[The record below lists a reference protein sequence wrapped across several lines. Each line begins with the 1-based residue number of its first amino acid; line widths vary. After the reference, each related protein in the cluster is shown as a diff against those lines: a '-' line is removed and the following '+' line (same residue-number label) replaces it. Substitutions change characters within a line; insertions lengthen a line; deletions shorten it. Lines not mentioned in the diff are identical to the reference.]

1 MAEDNKKSLFNK
13 SLGGYSVEDVD
24 KYVEHMNN
32 EYLRLKQRCKDSDR
46 KLLHA
51 LRKLDERTNELQKA
65 YSTMQSIADDPSS
78 AVEQLKPA
86 APAPDSSEAQKA
98 LEQANAE
105 AKSLRAKAAEL
116 KEKSEKKAVELI
128 RSANAKAGEIIKEAD
143 AYRERTESEAAVVLT
158 DAQNEAAKIIAG
170 ARLRADGIVAGSAQ
184 RAREAAEKII
194 KDAAISSRKMIK
206 DAETKANTAI
216 RDVVSVY
223 RAAEEMYSE
232 VSSFR
237 GSLFALYSD
246 HIESIQTITGSA
258 HELVNTVDG
267 IVRGLES
274 SHEEADDGAP
284 AESPNEPDATE
295 MIDEEND
302 EEILASLTIEY
313 DEDETEGSAAED
325 ETVLGEEYGEADEID
340 DETDSLE
347 DEPEEINPAGY
358 GVFSAGEKIE
368 ETEDKGV
375 EETVNDDQDD
385 VDGVDDNETD
395 DDEDDVPP
403 SAPILESDE
412 DEEEYFDSY
421 DEIPEE
427 EAGFGGSSGVTDVP
441 AESDDFILPDDIS
454 GGTNVLDIVKGLG
467 GETRRPTEDDDFYG
481 LGKVLGDEFGVSADE
496 FSRVFSNDATKDINQ
511 IMIQPDAHPIEP
523 TNPKKHS
530 KF

>member
-65 YSTMQSIADDPSS
+65 YSTMQNIADDPSS

-86 APAPDSSEAQKA
+86 APAPVPDSSEAQKT

-128 RSANAKAGEIIKEAD
+128 RSANAKAGEIVKEAD

-284 AESPNEPDATE
+284 TESPNEPDATE

-302 EEILASLTIEY
+302 EEILASLTTED
-313 DEDETEGSAAED
+313 DEDETEGAAED
-325 ETVLGEEYGEADEID
+325 ETVLGEEYVETDEID

-358 GVFSAGEKIE
+358 GVFSAGEEIE
-368 ETEDKGV
+368 
-375 EETVNDDQDD
+375 DD
-385 VDGVDDNETD
+385 ETD

-403 SAPILESDE
+403 SAPIRESDE

-427 EAGFGGSSGVTDVP
+427 EAGFGGSSGVIDVP

-467 GETRRPTEDDDFYG
+467 GETRRPTEDDDFSD
-481 LGKVLGDEFGVSADE
+481 LEKVLGDEFGVSVDE